1 LKNLTCNLAGSP
13 NDKFLKEMKTQAYI
27 GVPIF
32 SSTHEVLGI
41 FGARCNQALGNTI
54 DDHFCLMEY
63 FSISADDEYMIES

>member
-1 LKNLTCNLAGSP
+1 
-13 NDKFLKEMKTQAYI
+13 MKTQAYI

>member
-1 LKNLTCNLAGSP
+1 
-13 NDKFLKEMKTQAYI
+13 MKRPAYI

-41 FGARCNQALGNTI
+41 LVARCNQALGHAI

-63 FSISADDEYMIES
+63 FSTSADDEYMIES